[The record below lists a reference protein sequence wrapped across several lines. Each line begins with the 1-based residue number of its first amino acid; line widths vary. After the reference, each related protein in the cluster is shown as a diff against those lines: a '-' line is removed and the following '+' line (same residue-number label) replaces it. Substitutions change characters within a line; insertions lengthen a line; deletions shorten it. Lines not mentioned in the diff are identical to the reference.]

1 MKRAVRIVTL
11 AGLVSSTALAL
22 APEEHAA
29 HGAPAL
35 SSLFL
40 PLINFA
46 TFVALFGYFAWPVI
60 VSALAERRRLVEKDI
75 AEADR
80 VHREAS
86 ALLDEIRARRERL
99 AGDAERLV
107 RQIRTEAE
115 HDRQRMVEEA
125 RRGAERIRAD
135 ARLVTEQEAARAAKR
150 IREEL
155 ADQVVDR
162 VVAVLRE
169 RLTQADGERFVH
181 EFATAVEKGDVR

>member
-1 MKRAVRIVTL
+1 MKRQGRIVTL
-11 AGLVSSTALAL
+11 AGLFSSTAVAL
-22 APEEHAA
+22 AAEEHAA
-29 HGAPAL
+29 HGAP
-35 SSLFL
+35 SPSGLFL

-46 TFVALFGYFAWPVI
+46 TFVGVFAYFAWPVI

-75 AEADR
+75 AQADR
-80 VHREAS
+80 VHAEAS
-86 ALLDEIRARRERL
+86 ALLEEIRGRRDRL
-99 AGDAERLV
+99 AEDAERLT

-115 HDRQRMVEEA
+115 HDRQRLVEEA

-169 RLTQADGERFVH
+169 RLTRADSERFVR
-181 EFATAVEKGDVR
+181 EFAEAVEKGDVR

>member
-1 MKRAVRIVTL
+1 MKRAARIVTV
-11 AGLVSSTALAL
+11 AGLVSLTGVALA
-22 APEEHAA
+22 AEEHAA
-29 HGAPAL
+29 PAL
-35 SSLFL
+35 STLFL

-60 VSALAERRRLVEKDI
+60 VSALADRRRLVEKDI

-80 VHREAS
+80 VHRDAS
-86 ALLDEIRARRERL
+86 ALLDEIRARRDRL
-99 AGDAERLV
+99 AEDAERLM
-107 RQIRTEAE
+107 RQIRSEAE
-115 HDRQRMVEEA
+115 HDRQRVVEEA
-125 RRGAERIRAD
+125 RRGAERIRTD

-169 RLTQADGERFVH
+169 RLTPTDAERFVR
-181 EFATAVEKGDVR
+181 EFATAVEKGDLR